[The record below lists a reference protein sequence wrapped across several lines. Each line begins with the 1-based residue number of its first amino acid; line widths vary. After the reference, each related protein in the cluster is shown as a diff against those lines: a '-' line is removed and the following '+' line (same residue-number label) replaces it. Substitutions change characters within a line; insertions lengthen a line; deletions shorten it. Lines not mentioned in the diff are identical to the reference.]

1 MLTAWIL
8 YIVASLATCIYT
20 IHLEDKGKIETSRA
34 KQIMWGMML
43 FPLVV
48 ALGMFLLGIYRQES
62 LLFIIIWGA
71 ITLFSWLFVTIY
83 IRISD
88 Y

>member
-8 YIVASLATCIYT
+8 YTVAFLATCIYT
-20 IHLEDKGKIETSRA
+20 LHLEGKGKIEMSRA
-34 KQIMWGMML
+34 KQIMWGMTL

-62 LLFIIIWGA
+62 LLFIICLGA
-71 ITLFSWLFVTIY
+71 MILFVWLFVTIY